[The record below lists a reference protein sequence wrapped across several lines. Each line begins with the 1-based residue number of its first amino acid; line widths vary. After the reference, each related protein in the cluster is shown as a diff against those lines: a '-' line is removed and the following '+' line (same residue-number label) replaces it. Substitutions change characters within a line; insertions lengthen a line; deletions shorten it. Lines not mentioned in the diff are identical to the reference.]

1 MLGYYGQCDM
11 AACGRISAG
20 LTRPGLVRQKDKPV
34 INGVVRGYS
43 FTTPPA
49 HLPWYCK
56 LSLSTA
62 VQHSTSEQQGANSS
76 CEVARCEGAEFGLK
90 GATQSGCQENLLRQT
105 AQCSQPQSAGPKLV
119 ELGAPTPR
127 PKYDL
132 CQHGWPRKRSDLTIL
147 NKSHCSIRITI
158 WINIQYRCSAQVY
171 SYHTLMVT

>member
-1 MLGYYGQCDM
+1 MLGYYVQCDM

-90 GATQSGCQENLLRQT
+90 GATQVARKICYVKQPSVVSP
-105 AQCSQPQSAGPKLV
+105 SQQGPN
-119 ELGAPTPR
+119 
-127 PKYDL
+127 
-132 CQHGWPRKRSDLTIL
+132 WWS
-147 NKSHCSIRITI
+147 
-158 WINIQYRCSAQVY
+158 
-171 SYHTLMVT
+171 